1 MAILRLEPAH
11 GLRPQDV
18 DAVTAYVAE
27 AARSSGLDDAT
38 GYAAMTVAEELCANV
53 LEHSNAVWLELE
65 LGAHEGRAF
74 VSVRDNGFPFD
85 PSEAIRAL
93 QQGFVLAERTE
104 RQLGLYI
111 VQQLSHRV
119 TYHRYHGEN
128 RLEVEVEPDG
138 PAPSAKRRSGTGG

>member
-18 DAVTAYVAE
+18 DAVAAYTAE
-27 AARSSGLDDAT
+27 AARSGGLDDAT
-38 GYAAMTVAEELCANV
+38 GFAAITVAEELCANV
-53 LEHSNAVWLELE
+53 LEHSDAVWLELE
-65 LGAHEGRAF
+65 LGSDAGRAII
-74 VSVRDNGFPFD
+74 SIRDNGFPFD

-119 TYHRYHGEN
+119 TYHRYQGEN

-138 PAPSAKRRSGTGG
+138 EALSARRSGTGG

>member
-18 DAVTAYVAE
+18 DAVAAYTAE
-27 AARSSGLDDAT
+27 AARSSGLSDTT
-38 GYAAMTVAEELCANV
+38 GYAAITVAEELCANV
-53 LEHSNAVWLELE
+53 LEHSDARWLELE
-65 LGAHEGRAF
+65 LGANDGRAF

-85 PSEAIRAL
+85 PAEAIRAL
-93 QQGFVLAERTE
+93 EQGFVLAERTH

-119 TYHRYHGEN
+119 TYHRYQGEN

-138 PAPSAKRRSGTGG
+138 AAPHRNGTGG